1 MDKDIGKEKMGSN
14 TKETG
19 KKASLMDLDHIN
31 MEMVG
36 NFKDNGLMVLN
47 MEKEFNIIQ
56 IKMFL
61 LDILDLESLM
71 DMGD

>member
-19 KKASLMDLDHIN
+19 KKASLMVLDHIN